1 MVDTSF
7 MARFRLLIT
16 AVFFA
21 AFALASLDVSDC
33 HVVKGKLSCLD
44 CKQDHDL
51 SGIKV
56 MVKCDGVK
64 KASVATTEDDGSFE
78 AELPST
84 KAAAA
89 TTTDEGKTAAAPTLS
104 CLAKVLGG
112 PDQLYASRDH
122 VVAKVVEVE
131 GRDGT
136 ATSYGLATPLA
147 VSTACPPTKE
157 CGAYNMVGSSK
168 TVDLPL
174 PKEWGLAPSSY
185 YVPFIPI
192 IGIP

>member
-1 MVDTSF
+1 MVGTSF
-7 MARFRLLIT
+7 TAGFRLMIP
-16 AVFFA
+16 A
-21 AFALASLDVSDC
+21 ALFVAFTLASLDVSDC
-33 HVVKGKLSCLD
+33 HVVRGKLSCLD
-44 CKQDHDL
+44 CKQGHDL

-64 KASVATTEDDGSFE
+64 KASVATTEDDGSFQ
-78 AELPST
+78 AELPSA

-89 TTTDEGKTAAAPTLS
+89 AATPLN

-112 PDQLYASRDH
+112 PDQLYTSRNH
-122 VVAKVVEVE
+122 MVAKVVKTE
-131 GRDGT
+131 GHDGT
-136 ATSYGLATPLA
+136 AAASYALAAPLA

-157 CGAYNMVGSSK
+157 CAAYDMVGSSK

-185 YVPFIPI
+185 YVPFFPI